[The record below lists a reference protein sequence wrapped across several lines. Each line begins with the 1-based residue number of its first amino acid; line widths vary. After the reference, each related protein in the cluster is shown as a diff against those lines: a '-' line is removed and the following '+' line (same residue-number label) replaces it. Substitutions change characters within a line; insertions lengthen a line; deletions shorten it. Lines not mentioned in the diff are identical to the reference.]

1 VRTTTLGYVQRGGR
15 PGAFDRLLATRS
27 GAAAAEC
34 MANGNF
40 GVLVGMRDG
49 EICSTPLAEVVAG
62 KKELDLGL
70 LDLVEVLAR

>member
-1 VRTTTLGYVQRGGR
+1 MHFLFW
-15 PGAFDRLLATRS
+15 AANS
-27 GAAAAEC
+27 ANCAAAVEC
-34 MANGNF
+34 MAEGSF

-49 EICSTPLAEVVAG
+49 EIRSLPLAEVVSG